1 MSSQLINMISASF
14 VETIIMVLISGGIG
28 AASGI
33 PLGILLFITDRKS
46 FLPMPKFHL
55 FCRSSSTLP
64 DRYRSSF
71 CS

>member
-28 AASGI
+28 AAIGI
-33 PLGILLFITDRKS
+33 PLGILEKPGRLDALS
-46 FLPMPKFHL
+46 
-55 FCRSSSTLP
+55 CRSSSTLP